1 MENRKDVSQGPAW
14 QLVARMIGGHCRTC
28 WTPRILKGN
37 VFDVTFTRLRDA
49 GLPVIN
55 RRIPFPANGDEFKF
69 AGAFAQAL
77 KQPPPPPPELSI

>member
-1 MENRKDVSQGPAW
+1 
-14 QLVARMIGGHCRTC
+14 
-28 WTPRILKGN
+28 